1 MTTALLLVL
10 LGALSRLLP
19 HPPNFVALG
28 ALALY
33 SGARLPRRRA
43 IAVPLAAM
51 ALSDFV
57 LDFGTGRAAL
67 SVLRVTIYATF
78 AAIVAAGRL
87 ARTAS
92 GPVRL
97 FGLSA
102 GASVL
107 FFLTSNFAEWLG
119 DALYPKTPAGLA
131 LCFAAAVPFFWNTLC
146 ADLLGTA
153 VLFGLDALSRRERA
167 AAAGAAAAIAAAVLF
182 PAALRAQQIPPAA
195 ENVVVTATANPDE
208 EKTLGVATTVIT
220 REDIDKSGR
229 VTVLE
234 LLRAV
239 PALDVVQSGSDGSLA
254 SIFLRGTNSTQTLVL
269 VDGARV
275 NSAYFPGYDFSGLTT
290 ENVERIEIARGPFS
304 ALYGSDAIGGV
315 IQIFTRPPQQGVAG
329 SVSAGGGNAD
339 TATASAFVTAGAGPF
354 SAAASYRYGNT
365 NGDVPNSNWR
375 ENNGSARVDWQ
386 PSADARIGLEGS
398 ILSGKVGSPGPV
410 GALNPDAFSIFKE
423 ERVALPAS
431 VALSPTN
438 HLNGFVASVWSKPE
452 YDDPLGGYAAQTDA
466 RTLQAQVTDTATFGA
481 HAVTAIAM
489 WNRSTVTSSDTF
501 GTNLDGQSTTI
512 WGIGVQDS
520 VTLGQ
525 FSINGGIRYD
535 GNSQFG
541 DAVSPR
547 GSISWL
553 SKDQRWK
560 LRAAG
565 GSGFRAPTVGELYFP
580 YYGNP
585 NLKPERSVSW
595 EAGGEAY
602 VVDGGRVEVT
612 YFWNDLKDL
621 IVYDFASSQTENIG
635 SARTQGVEVGYRQQV
650 LEPLALA
657 ASYTYLDAIDRTD
670 DKPLIRRPR
679 NTASL
684 TVIVQP
690 VAPLSIEVRG
700 LYVGN
705 RPDSDPV
712 TGLPVTDPSYF
723 RLDLFA
729 SWRLGAVAPYLRLNN
744 LTNASYDEAAGYPA
758 AGIRAMGGVE
768 LKF

>member
-33 SGARLPRRRA
+33 SGARLPRRWA

-57 LDFGTGRAAL
+57 LDFGTGRAAV

-78 AAIVAAGRL
+78 AAIVAAGRFARQAPGALRL
-87 ARTAS
+87 AS
-92 GPVRL
+92 
-97 FGLSA
+97 LSA
-102 GASVL
+102 GASAL
-107 FFLTSNFAEWLG
+107 FFLTSNSAEWLG
-119 DALYPKTPAGLA
+119 DAMYPKTPAGLA
-131 LCFAAAVPFFWNTLC
+131 LCFAAAVPFFWNTLG

-167 AAAGAAAAIAAAVLF
+167 AAFGVAAAIAATVLV
-182 PAALRAQQIPPAA
+182 PAAASAQQVPPAA
-195 ENVVVTATANPDE
+195 ENVVVTATANPEE

-315 IQIFTRPPQQGVAG
+315 VQIFTRPPQQGVAG

-339 TATASAFVTAGAGPF
+339 TASASAFVTAGAGPF

-423 ERVALPAS
+423 ERIALPAS

-452 YDDPLGGYAAQTDA
+452 YEDPLGGYAAQTDA

-489 WNRSTVTSSDTF
+489 WNRSTVTNTDTF

-553 SKDQRWK
+553 SQDRKWK

-580 YYGNP
+580 FYGNP

-621 IVYDFASSQTENIG
+621 IIYDFATSRTENIG
-635 SARTQGVEVGYRQQV
+635 SARTQGVEVGYRQQI

-657 ASYTYLDAIDRTD
+657 ASYTYLDAIDLTD
-670 DKPLIRRPR
+670 HRPLIRRPR

-690 VAPLSIEVRG
+690 LAPLSIEVRG

-705 RPDSDPV
+705 RPDGDPV

-729 SWRLGAVAPYLRLNN
+729 SWRLGSVAPYLRLNN